1 MAVQKQSIKVQAGP
15 NPYAGGG
22 FTVTFGEFQKVVAA
36 VVTCSKAQVLE
47 VADTAYSVETSFATN
62 IVTIKVF
69 AASTVG
75 AGPNA
80 WAELAAGNMSGLN
93 FTVVAVG
100 E

>member
-1 MAVQKQSIKVQAGP
+1 MKPMLMKSVAGP

-22 FTVTFGEFQKVVAA
+22 FTVTFGEFEKVLLAIAKCDKDEVLAA
-36 VVTCSKAQVLE
+36 
-47 VADTAYSVETSFATN
+47 ADTVYALETSIATN
-62 IVTIKVF
+62 VVTIKVF

-80 WAELAAGNMSGLN
+80 WAELGAGNMSALN
-93 FTVVAVG
+93 FTVLAYG